1 MDSFVEAQNSLKR
14 KSDGGCVT
22 LLQSHAVRFVHTCG
36 HEVAGLKTYRGP
48 KRKDGDAPVE
58 RRRPAE
64 RLSIFQ
70 YWFARCAVELWV
82 RFREPC
88 RARRCIVAGLVRVDL
103 FQRGYRGNYDHHGK
117 CNRK

>member
-14 KSDGGCVT
+14 MSDGGCVT

-70 YWFARCAVELWV
+70 YWFAGCAVKLWV
-82 RFREPC
+82 RLRKPG
-88 RARRCIVAGLVRVDL
+88 RARYRIVADLVRVDL
-103 FQRGYRGNYDHHGK
+103 FHRGHRCNYDHHGK

>member
-14 KSDGGCVT
+14 MSDGGCVT